1 MKYISFKRKGE
12 ETMKR
17 INTNNV
23 PAAIGPYSQA
33 IEHDNIIY
41 VSGQLPVNPETGE
54 FAEGGIGELTKQSIR
69 NISAILDEAGSSIGK
84 VLKTTIYLQDMR
96 DFSEVNEA
104 YAEFFGE
111 TAPARACMQ
120 VAALPK
126 GARIEIEAVAYQ

>member
-1 MKYISFKRKGE
+1 
-12 ETMKR
+12 MKR

-84 VLKTTIYLQDMR
+84 VLKTTIYLQDMK

>member
-1 MKYISFKRKGE
+1 
-12 ETMKR
+12 MKR